1 MPSSKVI
8 GEGSYG
14 CVHKPALKCKN
25 KDYDPDPNIVSK
37 LLTIKHANDELKEF
51 KLIQKA
57 DKKEDFYLGEP
68 DSCNVDKGVKNKT
81 AIDNCKRFDS
91 KRIDNYKL
99 LLLKNGGADLT
110 GIEDKFKSMP
120 ENRLSQ
126 RKMEEFWLDMSR
138 ILYGSK
144 VLIDK
149 QIVHH
154 DLKQQNIVYDEKTGR
169 VNFIDFGLMTT
180 ILKMKNS
187 ATKNNYPY
195 GIHWSFPAEVI
206 LYNSFDFRRLL
217 RLDGQDKIVYIRSL
231 FREYYTNAFG
241 PVKQYMHD
249 SQRENN
255 DKLKSRIWSGFYK
268 MCHVLKNSDYD
279 IFLTK
284 SMETLDNFGIGFSL
298 LSMLIRTKKFIDKR
312 LVTDLTDLFNSM
324 INSNVFLRPSPTE
337 VVTKYET
344 ILWGHGLLDKYNMRF
359 ENHLLVDNSVK
370 EPVKND
376 EQKIPKIA
384 QRFLDE
390 LILKCPDG
398 KERNPKTKRCIWECK
413 PGFERNEIFL
423 CRKKK
428 TQKNTQKTKSAKK
441 CPEGSELN
449 PITKRCNKT
458 CKRGYKRNSDFK
470 CVKENLQTSMYG
482 RL

>member
-1 MPSSKVI
+1 
-8 GEGSYG
+8 
-14 CVHKPALKCKN
+14 
-25 KDYDPDPNIVSK
+25 
-37 LLTIKHANDELKEF
+37 
-51 KLIQKA
+51 
-57 DKKEDFYLGEP
+57 
-68 DSCNVDKGVKNKT
+68 
-81 AIDNCKRFDS
+81 
-91 KRIDNYKL
+91 
-99 LLLKNGGADLT
+99 
-110 GIEDKFKSMP
+110 
-120 ENRLSQ
+120 
-126 RKMEEFWLDMSR
+126 
-138 ILYGSK
+138 
-144 VLIDK
+144 
-149 QIVHH
+149 
-154 DLKQQNIVYDEKTGR
+154 
-169 VNFIDFGLMTT
+169 
-180 ILKMKNS
+180 
-187 ATKNNYPY
+187 
-195 GIHWSFPAEVI
+195 
-206 LYNSFDFRRLL
+206 
-217 RLDGQDKIVYIRSL
+217 
-231 FREYYTNAFG
+231 
-241 PVKQYMHD
+241 MHD

-255 DKLKSRIWSGFYK
+255 DELKSRIWTGFYR
-268 MCHVLKNSDYD
+268 MCMGLAGAAYKDSDYEL
-279 IFLTK
+279 FLK
-284 SMETLDNFGIGFSL
+284 ISMETLDNFGIGFSL
-298 LSMLIRTKKFIDKR
+298 LSMLIRTKRFLDKR